1 MSPLDILAQN
11 IVALKIFS
19 EEMKKTSQEFADQIR
34 QLTESQQQ
42 MRGAL
47 ATLEQKLAKVDAD
60 VMKTRVDMQAARRTT
75 EAVIME
81 KVHVLA
87 LKNKADL
94 QTLVLD
100 KLAAAAA
107 EPEGKPQPELVL
119 GVEVGPEINEF

>member
-11 IVALKIFS
+11 IVALKMFS

-47 ATLEQKLAKVDAD
+47 ATLEQKLAKVEAD
-60 VMKTRVDMQAARRTT
+60 VIKIRVDTQAARRTT

-107 EPEGKPQPELVL
+107 EPEPELIL